1 MFTAIDVVVPVIE
14 DFIRQMAD
22 VVAGRGC
29 GRGLPFIGGLNANQV
44 SIAVEDGLTVVSNFA
59 SSYRKM
65 GTRHRNIQATNDTSP
80 VIDRACRQLSS
91 PVTGI
96 QKRRERDSNPRTSLT
111 RSHH

>member
-44 SIAVEDGLTVVSNFA
+44 SIAV
-59 SSYRKM
+59 
-65 GTRHRNIQATNDTSP
+65 
-80 VIDRACRQLSS
+80 
-91 PVTGI
+91 
-96 QKRRERDSNPRTSLT
+96 
-111 RSHH
+111 